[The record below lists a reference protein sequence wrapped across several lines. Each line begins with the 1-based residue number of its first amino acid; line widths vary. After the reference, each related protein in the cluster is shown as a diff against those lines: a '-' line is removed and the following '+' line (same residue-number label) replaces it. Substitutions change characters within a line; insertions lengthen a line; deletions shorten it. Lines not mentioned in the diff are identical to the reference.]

1 MLLLVC
7 LNGDLGSCWLS
18 EALWEGQRSSFGF
31 VCVPKLLRCKL
42 SFSSGLEAFA
52 QSQAQKRS
60 EIWQLALVVFSPPA
74 VFPKSTVCFR
84 EQDSGELV

>member
-18 EALWEGQRSSFGF
+18 EALWERQRSSFGF
-31 VCVPKLLRCKL
+31 VCVPKLLRCEL